1 MRFFIVIVFA
11 IALTGCDQSRL
22 YEDNSDFKDRT
33 WKLSEAPEF
42 EFTIK
47 DLGKRY
53 NLYYNIR
60 NSLDYPYARLFVQY
74 TLQDSTG
81 RELSKKMISEFL
93 FDQKTGQPLGS
104 SGLGDVY
111 DHRFPLLKEFE
122 FKYQGKYKLKLE
134 QFMRADT
141 LIGILAVGARVE
153 VAEKSIE

>member
-1 MRFFIVIVFA
+1 MRLVV
-11 IALTGCDQSRL
+11 ALLLTLGLASCDKSRV
-22 YEDNSDFKDRT
+22 YEVNHDFNDRA
-33 WKLSEAPEF
+33 WKINETPEF

-53 NLYYNIR
+53 NLYYNVR
-60 NSLDYPYARLFVQY
+60 NSLDYPYARLFVNY
-74 TLQDSTG
+74 SLRDSTG
-81 RELSKKMISEFL
+81 NVLSKKMVSGFL

-122 FKYQGKYKLKLE
+122 FKQQGKYKLTLE

-141 LIGILAVGARVE
+141 LAGVLAVGARVE
-153 VAEKSIE
+153 VSEPSK

>member
-33 WKLSEAPEF
+33 WKQSEAPEF